1 MSECSIID
9 PMSGDVHYT
18 FKYKGTSKILI
29 GTNAVCMED
38 HDGGLMIVPLAGQY
52 LVRLQE
58 EGQGG
63 LLHYA

>member
-9 PMSGDVHYT
+9 PTSGDVHYT

-29 GTNAVCMED
+29 HTNAVCMED
-38 HDGGLMIVPLAGQY
+38 DNGGMMIVPLTGQY